1 MFPWYCRSVARFEAT
16 MHTNVGATDAK
27 VRWALAAV
35 FFAVAIAFNASPVI
49 TLVAALAAL
58 VLASTALTRSCPLYR
73 LMGIHPTPPKIPAP
87 RG

>member
-1 MFPWYCRSVARFEAT
+1 

-35 FFAVAIAFNASPVI
+35 FFAVAIAFNASPAI
-49 TLVAALAAL
+49 TLIAALAAL
-58 VLASTALTRSCPLYR
+58 LMAGTALTRSCPLYR
-73 LMGIHPTPPKIPAP
+73 LLGIHAATPKIPAP

>member
-1 MFPWYCRSVARFEAT
+1 
-16 MHTNVGATDAK
+16 MHTNVGAKEAK

-35 FFAVAIAFNASPVI
+35 FFAVAIASNAFPAI

-58 VLASTALTRSCPLYR
+58 LMAGTALTRSCPLYR
-73 LMGIHPTPPKIPAP
+73 LLGIHSAPPKITAP